1 MNPYVYRDTIYNNQN
16 MKQLKCPS
24 TDECI
29 KKMWYI
35 FTMEYHSAMKKNE
48 IMPSAT
54 AWMDLEMMM
63 LSEVSWTEKDKFY
76 MISLTCGI

>member
-1 MNPYVYRDTIYNNQN
+1 
-16 MKQLKCPS
+16 
-24 TDECI
+24 
-29 KKMWYI
+29 
-35 FTMEYHSAMKKNE
+35 MKKNE